1 MTSKILNTLT
11 AAVPGLKILKNEPMS
26 AHTSFRIGGPARV
39 FVEAESE
46 KQLATVVAVLKDL
59 GADSLV
65 LGRGTNLL
73 VRDGGFDG
81 VVIHMGEGLSRIA
94 VTGNTVYAEAGAS
107 LAAIA
112 SAALQHGLTGMEF
125 AHGIP
130 GSLGGAVMMN
140 AGAYGG
146 EMAHIVEFVRYLDA
160 DGNIRE
166 AENLYIDPEGNVC
179 KSDGCGFSYRHSRFE
194 EEPCIILG
202 ARLRLAEGDSAAI
215 AGRMKELS
223 EKRIAS
229 QPLDKPSAGSTFKRP
244 ATGYAAAMIDQA
256 GLKGFRIGGAAVS
269 EKHAG
274 FVVNLGGAT
283 CADVEALMA
292 HVQRE
297 VEKTFGVVLEP
308 EVRIVG

>member
-1 MTSKILNTLT
+1 MTSNLFNILTT
-11 AAVPGLKILKNEPMS
+11 AIPGLDIRENEAMS
-26 AHTSFRIGGPARV
+26 AHTSFRIGGPARL
-39 FVEAESE
+39 FISPKSE
-46 KQLATVVAVLKDL
+46 KEFCRCVRLLRENGENPL
-59 GADSLV
+59 I

-81 VVIHMGEGLSRIA
+81 AVIHVGEGFDSIFVARS
-94 VTGNTVYAEAGAS
+94 TVQAEAGAT
-107 LAAIA
+107 LASIA
-112 SAALQHGLTGMEF
+112 SAAMQHSLTGMEF

-130 GSLGGAVMMN
+130 GSLGGALLMN

-146 EMAHIVEFVRYLDA
+146 EMKDIVEFVRYLDA
-160 DGNIRE
+160 DGRIRE
-166 AENLYIDPEGNVC
+166 AEAKD
-179 KSDGCGFSYRHSRFE
+179 CGFGYRHSRFE
-194 EEPCIILG
+194 EENCIILG
-202 ARLRLAEGDSAAI
+202 ARLQLASGVREDIAA
-215 AGRMKELS
+215 RMRELS

-283 CADVEALMA
+283 CADVEAVMA
-292 HVQRE
+292 HVQQE
-297 VEKTFGVVLEP
+297 VEKAFGVLLEP
-308 EVRIVG
+308 EVKIVG